1 MAQSLTFT
9 ENHIAEKNAVIDR
22 RQDCQGNNIFLVV
35 KAGEKVK
42 DAIWQTSQHIS
53 RALLQAYKDDEQ
65 RLGEIEK
72 QADSAVSFDLGIFE
86 RDIRLETAFQR
97 AVRLEVDVQ
106 LSPKS
111 RDVSLVGKFG
121 KTSIIGAE
129 RNIKRT
135 NTTPHGSMLP
145 TPSTSHVDYVRVYEP
160 AEDSYLLL
168 DNLASSG
175 ERIFLEHRFPSA
187 SPAPVVLEVGTG
199 SGVVLAFITAHAET
213 IFGRSDIATI
223 GTDVNP
229 FACEATAET
238 VRLATAEQVKA
249 SKDAGKF
256 CDCLVGDLSTALR
269 PGVVD
274 ILIFNPPYVPT
285 EALPEMQ
292 GNEVTG
298 SQDVFERDSRLLAL
312 SYAGGINGME
322 TTDRLLDQLPGVLSH
337 RGVAYVLLC
346 KQNFPNAVIER
357 IQKWSGG
364 WNAVNI
370 GSSGKKAGWEQ
381 LCILRIWRP

>member
-1 MAQSLTFT
+1 
-9 ENHIAEKNAVIDR
+9 
-22 RQDCQGNNIFLVV
+22 
-35 KAGEKVK
+35 
-42 DAIWQTSQHIS
+42 
-53 RALLQAYKDDEQ
+53 
-65 RLGEIEK
+65 
-72 QADSAVSFDLGIFE
+72 
-86 RDIRLETAFQR
+86 
-97 AVRLEVDVQ
+97 
-106 LSPKS
+106 
-111 RDVSLVGKFG
+111 
-121 KTSIIGAE
+121 
-129 RNIKRT
+129 
-135 NTTPHGSMLP
+135 MLP
-145 TPSTSHVDYVRVYEP
+145 TPSTSHVDYDRVYEP

-168 DNLASSG
+168 DNLASSD
-175 ERIFLEHRFPSA
+175 ESSFLEHRFPA
-187 SPAPVVLEVGTG
+187 STPAPLVLEVGTG
-199 SGVVLAFITAHAET
+199 SGVVLAFITAHADT

-238 VRLATAEQVKA
+238 VRLAVAEQVKA
-249 SKDAGKF
+249 GEDAGKF
-256 CDCLVGDLSTALR
+256 CDCIVGDLSTALR

-274 ILIFNPPYVPT
+274 VLIFNPPYVPT
-285 EALPEMQ
+285 EALPEMP

-322 TTDRLLDQLPGVLSH
+322 TTDRLLDQLPEVLSH

-346 KQNFPNAVIER
+346 KQNFPDAVIER
-357 IQKWSGG
+357 IQQWSGG